1 MKLGQDFRSGTI
13 SCGRSLREI
22 VRNPENSSQVCESCG
37 KTRAAMLFSMVQTI
51 KID

>member
-13 SCGRSLREI
+13 SRRLRPQEI
-22 VRNPENSSQVCESCG
+22 VRNPENSSQVRESCR
-37 KTRAAMLFSMVQTI
+37 KIRAAMLFSMVQTI